1 MEIEY
6 LRGQRRRG
14 PPKRAP
20 KNVFSRGATKEPKK
34 VQSVPVAKPSEPRF
48 ATPPPQAPKSV
59 PNPVVK
65 EKIKAPK
72 KEKIIEEVIV
82 EEVIVEEVVVEE
94 VVVEKEKIVTKKQDV
109 EETIAK
115 EIVTNQILGNKPKKS
130 RGLKQIKKT
139 QVVKEAS
146 VQSDRAAALIE
157 QSRKRAMVP
166 LPNKVV
172 PEKKVAKP
180 AFKRRRAPKSSYQ
193 PANRAKRLNRSR
205 HMEYKYEMR
214 KLLKDINVSE
224 EHRSSLLGTIWAK
237 GERQTTADAKS
248 WLHEKFDEGAINE
261 EQKSRLEK
269 VIDDYTIRR

>member
-34 VQSVPVAKPSEPRF
+34 PQPVPVSKPSEPRF
-48 ATPPPQAPKSV
+48 ATPPPQAPKIA
-59 PNPVVK
+59 PKPVIK
-65 EKIKAPK
+65 EKKMTPK
-72 KEKIIEEVIV
+72 KEKIIQ
-82 EEVIVEEVVVEE
+82 EVVVEE
-94 VVVEKEKIVTKKQDV
+94 VVEEVVIENEKTATQEQDIEETVAKKIVTD
-109 EETIAK
+109 
-115 EIVTNQILGNKPKKS
+115 QILGNKPKKS

-139 QVVKEAS
+139 VVVKEATP
-146 VQSDRAAALIE
+146 QSDRATALIE

-166 LPNKVV
+166 VPNKVI
-172 PEKKVAKP
+172 PEKKIAKP

-214 KLLKDINVSE
+214 KLLQDINVAE

-237 GERQTTADAKS
+237 GERQTTSDAKS
-248 WLHEKFDEGAINE
+248 WLHEKFDEGAIND

>member
-6 LRGQRRRG
+6 LRGGRRRG
-14 PPKRAP
+14 PPRRAP

-34 VQSVPVAKPSEPRF
+34 PQPVSLPTSSEPRF
-48 ATPPPQAPKSV
+48 ATPPPKAPVSLPK
-59 PNPVVK
+59 PVVK
-65 EKIKAPK
+65 EVKKTTKKKKVIK
-72 KEKIIEEVIV
+72 EIV
-82 EEVIVEEVVVEE
+82 EKVVEEKVVVEE
-94 VVVEKEKIVTKKQDV
+94 VITPVQDKEEVIS
-109 EETIAK
+109 K
-115 EIVTNQILGNKPKKS
+115 EIITDQILGNIPKKS
-130 RGLKQIKKT
+130 RGLKQIKKKH
-139 QVVKEAS
+139 VVKETN

-214 KLLKDINVSE
+214 KLLQDIKVSE

>member
-1 MEIEY
+1 LEIEY
-6 LRGQRRRG
+6 LRGQGKRG
-14 PPKRAP
+14 PPKRQP

-34 VQSVPVAKPSEPRF
+34 PQPVAVSKPSEPRF
-48 ATPPPQAPKSV
+48 ATPPPQAPKIA
-59 PNPVVK
+59 PKPVIK
-65 EKIKAPK
+65 EKKMTPK
-72 KEKIIEEVIV
+72 KEKIIQEILEE
-82 EEVIVEEVVVEE
+82 VVEE
-94 VVVEKEKIVTKKQDV
+94 VVIENEKTATQEQDI
-109 EETIAK
+109 EETITK
-115 EIVTNQILGNKPKKS
+115 EIVTDQILGNKPKKS

-139 QVVKEAS
+139 VVVKETTP
-146 VQSDRAAALIE
+146 QSDRAAALIE

-166 LPNKVV
+166 VPNKII

-214 KLLKDINVSE
+214 KLLQDINVAE

-237 GERQTTADAKS
+237 GERQTTSDAKS
-248 WLHEKFDEGAINE
+248 WLHEKFDEGAIND